1 MGLDG
6 GLLRKWLEQSRAPI
20 NVIPDA
26 YEVVNTQISLGAAP
40 LETEGVALPAKI
52 TSFDLAID
60 GETFQILTPRQMAKP
75 QPKRRKIGTKQIREP
90 LIVLPLDPEPHNN
103 AIFVQDSKRKLSTTN
118 LVTCVGPYI
127 EISKLDSQTVQLTL
141 FAAVYLNK
149 NSGPYPS
156 SLLGTDAVRKLLAR
170 VLDDHTIL
178 DPAPYEA
185 TPADL
190 FEVLTRETHLSV
202 AHIVP
207 PGVVTPLLPFQC
219 ETVRWALR
227 REGKD
232 IDDEGTVRDLD
243 PEIRDYVVAPP
254 LGWRQVPGQQLWV
267 NPYRICVRDHEPTAI
282 PIGPTEQFCG
292 KGLLAEEMGLG
303 KTLEMIALML
313 LNPRPTEQLGEP
325 TVDPL
330 TGHFVTKV
338 AATLVIVPPA
348 ILSQWQNELISH
360 SPDMRVLVYRG
371 KVPDEPF
378 VTAEDLAKYDVVLV
392 SYSVISAEVHSAT
405 FNPGQRNTR
414 FWKERTDINS
424 VRSPLV
430 QVQFW
435 RVVLDEVQMIHTGV
449 SNAAKVARIVPRVH
463 AWGVTGTPVKASMSD
478 LRGILQFLDVE
489 PFLEK
494 SCWQRMLASPIDFES
509 TLSRIAIRHTKPMV
523 ADQLSLPPQR
533 RRLISITF
541 SEIERHNYD
550 QLYAKFMEQNAAGT
564 PNGNWLIRL
573 RQACSHVHSSGHR
586 DNHTIL
592 TVDQVLTKLVDEAEG
607 SLAIRVRNRMTAQ
620 LELGQYLDKAMK
632 LDSALTLWSAV
643 SSELKVSLEELS
655 KKLKAL
661 DEDYENRNNLAT
673 KLEEEAE
680 DLQTRLEEAEINQ
693 VKLET
698 GETEADLS
706 VLQVKASDGRLAA
719 TAAANRVKSAKGRL
733 RSQQEL
739 LHRTFFFMGTGY
751 FRLTERAGEDISED
765 QRSQNSEMETQY
777 YQQADEL
784 RSELLKE
791 TAELVDQARAKVQED
806 LYMDEIDL
814 KFDTRQ
820 TIYLDLQAKLM
831 NELHGQMLGI
841 LTTPLLDTEND
852 DLEIEAYTRSFDVQ
866 EKAYV
871 LMDMLQL
878 VLKDRNMALRG
889 GRPPIVKTS
898 DKDEWSEFRRQLME
912 RRDNLQKT
920 CRGMDPFSTSIKY
933 YRASGYGEAMREI
946 FDDLKE
952 EVQTWQREINA
963 LGDLFNTRLEYY
975 KQLQSLSD
983 RVVDPDIGDSD
994 IKKLVTDKRAVVYR
1008 AEKAESNFESKL
1020 RYVRQLEVQKPTAK
1034 NEEKETSELQPTDSD
1049 NICVICQEEIVLGSL
1064 TVCGHKFCTNCI
1076 TKWYELRGSCPLCKH
1091 WLGPNDMIR
1100 FRAADV
1106 HSLRPEIQDL
1116 SNKIYAQI
1124 PTSMF
1129 NQILAY
1135 PIERSYGSKIDMI
1148 TRHAQ
1153 YLRNEDPT
1161 AQIVIFSQWAPIL
1174 RALLNSLHENGLLTA
1189 TISDGASEFRNDPR
1203 IACFLLHA
1211 KSDAAGLTL
1220 VNATHVFLCEPLLN
1234 TALELQAISRIH
1246 RIGQTNP
1253 TTVWLF
1259 SVENTVEQAILSL
1272 TCSRRVRQI
1281 EEVQVR
1287 DRDTQEHSNDA
1298 AETEILA
1305 SSTGKLVDRSSG
1317 SEVVV
1322 DADMRKVLFYDFG
1335 KSDQSTPA
1343 PAAVEFKDEET

>member
-1 MGLDG
+1 MGLDSSL
-6 GLLRKWLEQSRAPI
+6 LLRWLEQSRAPI
-20 NVIPDA
+20 NEIPDA
-26 YEVVNTQISLGAAP
+26 YEIVAAQISLGTSS
-40 LETEGVALPAKI
+40 LDSEGVHMPANI

-60 GETFQILTPRQMAKP
+60 GETFQVLPPRQMAKP
-75 QPKRRKIGTKQIREP
+75 QPKRRKFGARPIREP
-90 LIVLPLDPEPHNN
+90 LISLPLDPETHKDVL
-103 AIFVQDSKRKLSTTN
+103 FVQDCKRKLVPATN
-118 LVTCVGPYI
+118 LVTCIGPYI
-127 EISKLDSQTVQLTL
+127 EISGLDSQNVQLNL
-141 FAAVYLNK
+141 IAAVYLNK
-149 NSGPYPS
+149 NTGFYPS
-156 SLLGTDAVRKLLAR
+156 SLLATDVVQQLLAR
-170 VLDDHTIL
+170 VLDDPTIV
-178 DPAPYEA
+178 DPVPYAA

-190 FEVLTRETHLSV
+190 FEILTHETHLSI

-219 ETVRWALR
+219 ESVRWALR

-232 IDDEGTVRDLD
+232 IDDSGIVRDLD

-254 LGWRQVPGQQLWV
+254 LGWRQIPGQQLWV
-267 NPYRICVRDHEPTAI
+267 NPYRICVQDHEPNAQR
-282 PIGPTEQFCG
+282 IGPSDQFCG

-313 LNPRPTEQLGEP
+313 LNPRPKVQSGEQ

-330 TGHFVTKV
+330 TGHFVKKI

-360 SPDMRVLVYRG
+360 SPDMKVLVYRG
-371 KVPDEPF
+371 KIPDEPLI
-378 VTAEDLAKYDVVLV
+378 TAEDLARYDVVLV

-414 FWKERTDINS
+414 FWRERTDINS

-435 RVVLDEVQMIHTGV
+435 RVILDEVQMIHTGV
-449 SNAAKVARIVPRVH
+449 SNAARVARIVPRVH
-463 AWGVTGTPVKASMSD
+463 AWGVTGTPVKDSMSD
-478 LRGILQFLDVE
+478 LRGILLFLDVV

-494 SCWQRMLASPIDFES
+494 ACWQRMLASPIDFKS
-509 TLSRIAIRHTKPMV
+509 TISNIAIRHTKPMV
-523 ADQLSLPPQR
+523 ADQLSLPPQT

-550 QLYAKFMEQNAAGT
+550 QLYAKFMEQKTTGAPSAG
-564 PNGNWLIRL
+564 WLIKL

-592 TVDQVLTKLVDEAEG
+592 TVDQVLTKLVGEAEAT
-607 SLAIRVRNRMTAQ
+607 LAVKVRNRMSAQ
-620 LELGQYLDKAMK
+620 LELGQYLDKAQK
-632 LDSALTLWSAV
+632 LDNALAIWNTVA
-643 SSELKVSLEELS
+643 SELENSLQDLS
-655 KKLKAL
+655 EKLKVL
-661 DEDYENRNNLAT
+661 DEDYEARNKLAT
-673 KLEEEAE
+673 KLEQGAE

-693 VKLET
+693 TKLET
-698 GETEADLS
+698 DETEVNLNA
-706 VLQVKASDGRLAA
+706 LQVKASDGRMAA
-719 TAAANRVKSAKGRL
+719 TAAANRVKAAKARL

-751 FRLTERAGEDISED
+751 FRLTERQRDEISE
-765 QRSQNSEMETQY
+765 QKRLENSEMETRY
-777 YQQADEL
+777 YQKADEL

-791 TAELVDQARAKVQED
+791 TADLVDQARAKVQEE
-806 LYMDEIDL
+806 LYMDEINL
-814 KFDTRQ
+814 NFDTVQ
-820 TIYLDLQAKLM
+820 TIYLDLQATLI
-831 NELHGQMLGI
+831 NELHAQMLSI

-878 VLKDRNMALRG
+878 LLKDRNMAVRG

-898 DKDEWSEFRRQLME
+898 DRDEWSEFRRHFME
-912 RRDNLQKT
+912 RRDNLQKK
-920 CRGMDPFSTSIKY
+920 CRGMDPFSLSIKY
-933 YRASGYGEAMREI
+933 HRSTGYGEAMREV
-946 FDDLKE
+946 FEDLKE
-952 EVQTWQREINA
+952 EIQVWQKEVNA

-983 RVVDPDIGDSD
+983 RVVDPDIGDND
-994 IKKLVTDKRAVVYR
+994 IKKVVSDKRAAVYR
-1008 AEKAESNFESKL
+1008 AEKAEAHFESKL
-1020 RYVRQLEVQKPTAK
+1020 RYIRQLEVQKPVAK
-1034 NEEKETSELQPTDSD
+1034 NEEKETEIFQSTDSD
-1049 NICVICQEEIVLGSL
+1049 DTCVICQEQITLGSL
-1064 TVCGHKFCTNCI
+1064 TVCGHKFCTSCI
-1076 TKWYELRGSCPLCKH
+1076 TKWYELKSECPLCKH

-1106 HSLRPEIQDL
+1106 ENPRPEIQDL
-1116 SNKIYAQI
+1116 SNKIYTQI

-1129 NQILAY
+1129 NQILGY

-1153 YLRNEDPT
+1153 YLRDQDSS
-1161 AQIVIFSQWAPIL
+1161 AQIVVFSQWAPML
-1174 RALLNSLHENGLLTA
+1174 RALGNSLHENGILTA
-1189 TISDGASEFRNDPR
+1189 TISDGASEFRSDSR

-1220 VNATHVFLCEPLLN
+1220 VNSTHVFLCEPLLN

-1246 RIGQTNP
+1246 RIGQASP

-1281 EEVQVR
+1281 EELQAR
-1287 DRDTQEHSNDA
+1287 DRDTQEHSKDT

-1305 SSTGKLVDRSSG
+1305 SSTGKLVDRTSG
-1317 SEVVV
+1317 SEVVL

-1335 KSDQSTPA
+1335 KSRQSTPTLSV
-1343 PAAVEFKDEET
+1343 VEFKEET